1 MCRDSAGLATS
12 AEGTGTITVFL
23 GRYSHN
29 VDTKGRLAIPARFR
43 DALGTEI
50 VITRGIDRCLSLYPM
65 EAWGPLAEK
74 VSSLSISDP
83 DARTF
88 RRMVFAEASYLD
100 VDRQGRIL
108 LPADLREY
116 AEIDREAMVVGVHSY
131 IEIWSP
137 ERWNTQSQVMEE
149 EASSIAE
156 RLAEFI

>member
-1 MCRDSAGLATS
+1 M
-12 AEGTGTITVFL
+12 FL

-43 DALGTEI
+43 EALGAEI

-65 EAWGPLAEK
+65 ETWIPLAEK

-83 DARTF
+83 DARNF
-88 RRMVFAEASYLD
+88 RRMVFAEAAYLD

-108 LPADLREY
+108 LPGDLRQY
-116 AEIDREAMVVGVHSY
+116 ASIDREANVVGVHSH

-137 ERWNTQSQVMEE
+137 ERWNTQSQMMDEE
-149 EASSIAE
+149 GTSIAE

>member
-1 MCRDSAGLATS
+1 M
-12 AEGTGTITVFL
+12 FL

-65 EAWGPLAEK
+65 ETWTPLAEK
-74 VSSLSISDP
+74 VSTLSISDP
-83 DARTF
+83 DARNF
-88 RRMVFAEASYLD
+88 RRMVFAEASYLE

-108 LPADLREY
+108 LPSDLRQY
-116 AEIDREAMVVGVHSY
+116 AGIEREATVVGVHSY
-131 IEIWSP
+131 IEIWNP

-149 EASSIAE
+149 EGSSIAE